1 MTDTK
6 RRKKNE
12 GIKKETTEPE
22 GVSQSTAMQ
31 ERMESVSR
39 KILITARN
47 ELYMKMR
54 FLDVALSC
62 MPFIPDTGADGMGT
76 DGLYLYYDP
85 QYLGGLF
92 REDRVMVNRI
102 YLHLVLHGIFR
113 HMLRRKGREE
123 RIYHL
128 ACDIVAE
135 SIIDGLQYRC
145 VMKGRSL
152 PRREMYRMLKK
163 KMKTLTA
170 ERVYEVLKKE
180 EFPETKLGQLE
191 SDFRVDDHSY
201 WPKDE
206 DKKKQSQIENQW
218 QDISERMETEMET
231 FSKEASESS
240 GGLIDQVK
248 VENRERMDYREFL
261 RKFSVL
267 KEEMTVD
274 PDSFDYNFYSYGLSL
289 YGNMPLIEPQEWKEV
304 KKVEDFAIV
313 IDTSMSCSG
322 DLVKKFL
329 EETYGVLTEAES
341 FFHKVNIHIIQCDEM
356 VQNDQKITDEKEL
369 KEYMEHLELIGEG
382 GTDFRPAFEYVNH
395 LIEQGEFYHLKGL
408 IYFTDGKGTYPKKKP
423 PYQTAF
429 IFMQEEYEDVDV
441 PPWAVKLIVD
451 AEDLDEGEEKHEY

>member
-6 RRKKNE
+6 RRIKNE
-12 GIKKETTEPE
+12 EIKKETTEPE
-22 GVSQSTAMQ
+22 GVSQSTAML

-145 VMKGRSL
+145 VMKARSL

-163 KMKTLTA
+163 EMKTLTA
-170 ERVYEVLKKE
+170 ERVFEVLKKE
-180 EFPETKLGQLE
+180 EFPETKSQTSVWTITATGRKMRIRR
-191 SDFRVDDHSY
+191 SRARSRISGRTSANVWRRRWRHF
-201 WPKDE
+201 PK
-206 DKKKQSQIENQW
+206 
-218 QDISERMETEMET
+218 RHR
-231 FSKEASESS
+231 
-240 GGLIDQVK
+240 K
-248 VENRERMDYREFL
+248 VR
-261 RKFSVL
+261 
-267 KEEMTVD
+267 
-274 PDSFDYNFYSYGLSL
+274 
-289 YGNMPLIEPQEWKEV
+289 
-304 KKVEDFAIV
+304 
-313 IDTSMSCSG
+313 
-322 DLVKKFL
+322 
-329 EETYGVLTEAES
+329 
-341 FFHKVNIHIIQCDEM
+341 
-356 VQNDQKITDEKEL
+356 
-369 KEYMEHLELIGEG
+369 
-382 GTDFRPAFEYVNH
+382 
-395 LIEQGEFYHLKGL
+395 
-408 IYFTDGKGTYPKKKP
+408 
-423 PYQTAF
+423 
-429 IFMQEEYEDVDV
+429 
-441 PPWAVKLIVD
+441 AV
-451 AEDLDEGEEKHEY
+451 

>member
-1 MTDTK
+1 MADTK
-6 RRKKNE
+6 KRVKNK

-22 GVSQSTAMQ
+22 AVSQSTAMQ
-31 ERMESVSR
+31 ERMESVSQ

-145 VMKGRSL
+145 VMKARSL

-163 KMKTLTA
+163 EMKTLTA

-180 EFPETKLGQLE
+180 EFSETKLGQLE
-191 SDFRVDDHSY
+191 SDFCVDDHSY

-206 DKKKQSQIENQW
+206 D
-218 QDISERMETEMET
+218 R
-231 FSKEASESS
+231 
-240 GGLIDQVK
+240 
-248 VENRERMDYREFL
+248 
-261 RKFSVL
+261 
-267 KEEMTVD
+267 
-274 PDSFDYNFYSYGLSL
+274 
-289 YGNMPLIEPQEWKEV
+289 
-304 KKVEDFAIV
+304 V
-313 IDTSMSCSG
+313 I
-322 DLVKKFL
+322 L
-329 EETYGVLTEAES
+329 
-341 FFHKVNIHIIQCDEM
+341 
-356 VQNDQKITDEKEL
+356 
-369 KEYMEHLELIGEG
+369 
-382 GTDFRPAFEYVNH
+382 
-395 LIEQGEFYHLKGL
+395 
-408 IYFTDGKGTYPKKKP
+408 
-423 PYQTAF
+423 
-429 IFMQEEYEDVDV
+429 
-441 PPWAVKLIVD
+441 W
-451 AEDLDEGEEKHEY
+451 

>member
-1 MTDTK
+1 MDREK
-6 RRKKNE
+6 IENNR
-12 GIKKETTEPE
+12 ETIEKDRLE
-22 GVSQSTAMQ
+22 NI
-31 ERMESVSR
+31 SR
-39 KILITARN
+39 KILVMARN

-54 FLDVALSC
+54 FLDVALSSL
-62 MPFIPDTGADGMGT
+62 PFVLDTGAEGMGT

-113 HMLRRKGREE
+113 HMIRRKGREE
-123 RIYHL
+123 RLYHL
-128 ACDIVAE
+128 SCDIAVE
-135 SIIDGLQYRC
+135 SIIDELQYRC
-145 VMKGRSL
+145 VMKARSF
-152 PRREMYRMLKK
+152 PRREMYRELKK
-163 KMKTLTA
+163 EMKTLTA
-170 ERVYEVLKKE
+170 ERIYEVLRKKAL
-180 EFPETKLGQLE
+180 TQKQLE
-191 SDFRVDDHSY
+191 QLEVDFRVDDHSY
-201 WPKDE
+201 WPKAE
-206 DKKKQSQIENQW
+206 EKKRQNQIENRW

-231 FSKEASESS
+231 FSKEASQTS
-240 GGLIDQVK
+240 GNLIDQVK

-267 KEEMTVD
+267 REEVSVD
-274 PDSFDYNFYSYGLSL
+274 PDSFDYIFYSYGLSM

-451 AEDLDEGEEKHEY
+451 AEDLDEGEEEHEH